1 MAKSKECC
9 YTSSVDLW
17 AVGCILYYIYIFR
30 FSLLTNK
37 SPFKGSND
45 RETIARIK
53 ELDYILP
60 DNGNL
65 VSNEACDLIRHLLT
79 VV

>member
-1 MAKSKECC
+1 MGS
-9 YTSSVDLW
+9 W
-17 AVGCILYYIYIFR
+17 LYFVLYIYKYR

-79 VV
+79 VVLIIFYLELRKIYY